1 MSRELAGHRGAVAQ
15 KAAPLVEESNYLEA
29 SMRRFAEVVLVAVI
43 VLVTSP
49 LFAQTSVPEIPFD
62 STPNF
67 LKLPDNVVMGE
78 AVGVATNSKGHV
90 FVYTRDGTL
99 AYTVGTSREFGRGAA
114 ARLYEFDETGKFI
127 REIGKGTYAE
137 AFAHTV
143 RIDPKDNIWVNDEG
157 ADMTVEYSPEG
168 KVMMTL
174 GRRPE
179 DYLGTPGPVA
189 EGQSTGGVSGGQLLA
204 NLGRELANFRA
215 GTTAPPRPP
224 GAAPEGGGISA
235 GPFITFN
242 RQTDIAWDSNGNMF
256 VSDGYNNKRVV
267 KIDKD
272 GNFVKQFGSR
282 GRGPGQFEDV
292 HTIQVDHAGNV
303 YVGDRSNK
311 RLNVFDNDGNF
322 KTAYINVGSPWAV
335 CITPGEHQY
344 IYSSNSTGTSSME
357 DGGEIYKMELDG
369 RIVGKFGTGGKLL
382 KQFMAVHELD
392 CRADNVVMAGEI
404 SNWRVQKLTL
414 HPTK

>member
-1 MSRELAGHRGAVAQ
+1 MRSFSKMLLVA
-15 KAAPLVEESNYLEA
+15 LL
-29 SMRRFAEVVLVAVI
+29 VLVSA
-43 VLVTSP
+43 P

-67 LKLPDNVVMGE
+67 LKLPDNIVMGE

-114 ARLYEFDETGKFI
+114 ARLYEFDQNGTFI
-127 REIGKGTYAE
+127 REIGHGTYSE
-137 AFAHTV
+137 MFAHTV
-143 RIDPKDNIWVNDEG
+143 RVDPKDNIWVNDEG
-157 ADMTVEYSPEG
+157 AGMTVEYSPEG
-168 KVMMTL
+168 KVLMTL
-174 GRRPE
+174 GRRSE
-179 DYLGTPGPVA
+179 DYLGTPGPVG
-189 EGQSTGGVSGGQLLA
+189 EGQSNGGVGGGQILMDIARQLQMA
-204 NLGRELANFRA
+204 N
-215 GTTAPPRPP
+215 RPGGMMGGP
-224 GAAPEGGGISA
+224 GAAAPSGPPA
-235 GPFITFN
+235 APPPTGPFITFN
-242 RQTDIAWDSNGNMF
+242 RQTDIAWDQQGNMF

-272 GNFVKQFGSR
+272 GNYVKQFGSR

-311 RLNVFDNDGNF
+311 RLDVFDNDGNF

-335 CITPGEHQY
+335 CITPGDHQY
-344 IYSSNSTGTSSME
+344 LYSSNSTGTSSME

-369 RIVGKFGTGGKLL
+369 RILGKFGTGGKLL

-414 HPTK
+414 HPTAAQK

>member
-1 MSRELAGHRGAVAQ
+1 MRHFS
-15 KAAPLVEESNYLEA
+15 KA
-29 SMRRFAEVVLVAVI
+29 VLVAVI
-43 VLVTSP
+43 LLLATP
-49 LFAQTSVPEIPFD
+49 MFAQISVPEIPFD

-67 LKLPDNVVMGE
+67 LKLPDTVVMGE

-99 AYTVGTSREFGRGAA
+99 AYTVGTSRMFGRGAA
-114 ARLYEFDETGKFI
+114 ARLYEFDQDGKFI

-143 RIDPKDNIWVNDEG
+143 RVDPSDNIWVSDEG
-157 ADMTVEYSPEG
+157 TNMVIEYSPEG
-168 KVMMTL
+168 KVIMTL

-179 DYLGTPGPVA
+179 DFLGTPGPVA
-189 EGQSTGGVSGGQLLA
+189 ENQQSGGRSGGALLMQLAQQLQMA
-204 NLGRELANFRA
+204 N
-215 GTTAPPRPP
+215 RPP
-224 GAAPEGGGISA
+224 SEQGPAAVAPAGGGGGEGGSP

-242 RQTDIAWDSNGNMF
+242 RETDVAWDTAGNSF

-267 KIDKD
+267 KIDKN
-272 GNFVKQFGSR
+272 GNFVKAFGSR

-311 RLNVFDNDGNF
+311 RLDVFDNDGTF
-322 KTAYINVGSPWAV
+322 KTAYINVGSPWAI
-335 CITPGEHQY
+335 CITPGQHQY
-344 IYSSNSTGTSSME
+344 LYSSNSTGTSDME
-357 DGGEIYKMELDG
+357 SNGEIYKMELDG
-369 RIVGKFGTGGKLL
+369 KIVGKFGTGGKLL

-392 CRADNVVMAGEI
+392 CRTDNVVMAGEI

-414 HPTK
+414 HPR